1 MATDL
6 CVNYTHIVEYIL
18 SGNILMVAAG
28 LVVKA
33 LTVDQ
38 QIQESSLTCN
48 RDLFLSWVNSALPQN
63 LTRRFSFAS
72 FRADVNQSVPE
83 NPLKKLA

>member
-18 SGNILMVAAG
+18 SGNILMVTG
-28 LVVKA
+28 GVVVKV

-38 QIQESSLTCN
+38 QIQDSSLTCN

-72 FRADVNQSVPE
+72 SERMLTSQSQRTPSK
-83 NPLKKLA
+83 N